1 MSSLRKGG
9 GHTLLGNALFERGN
23 HRKPA
28 FTKGGKKKKHL
39 SLQMPFCSQNDC
51 IRIATK
57 SEY

>member
-28 FTKGGKKKKHL
+28 FTKGGKKKKEKKTPKFTDAIL
-39 SLQMPFCSQNDC
+39 
-51 IRIATK
+51 
-57 SEY
+57 

>member
-28 FTKGGKKKKHL
+28 FTKGGKKKKTPKFTDAIL
-39 SLQMPFCSQNDC
+39 
-51 IRIATK
+51 
-57 SEY
+57 